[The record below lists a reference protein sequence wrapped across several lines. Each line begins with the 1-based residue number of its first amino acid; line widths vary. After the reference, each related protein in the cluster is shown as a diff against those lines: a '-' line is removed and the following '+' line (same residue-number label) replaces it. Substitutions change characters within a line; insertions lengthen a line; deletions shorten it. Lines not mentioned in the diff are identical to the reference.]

1 MQSMCTLHIYMDGR
15 LKLKGGDDLN
25 NTGWSG
31 ALRIYTTTK
40 ETCTVGNKSQL
51 YAWFQAPNAKLEAT
65 GGNDTSMM
73 CGFPLAKTITGSG
86 SMDFHYDDSLQ
97 PAGSG
102 NGWTVGSWMEFQSST
117 DRAAVGS
124 LTGNFIQ

>member
-1 MQSMCTLHIYMDGR
+1 MSTLHIYMDGR

-73 CGFPLAKTITGSG
+73 CGFFRAKTITGSG
-86 SMDFHYDDSLQ
+86 SMDFHYDESLQ
-97 PAGSG
+97 PASSGSG